1 MTLLTQEKTPI
12 YTALTNYNRQGVL
25 PFHVPGH
32 KQGRG
37 FCVDKPFLNKEALK
51 MDLTSV
57 PETDNV
63 FNPKGPIL
71 EAEQLAAELYGAD
84 RAFFLVNGTTSGI
97 QTMIASVCSPGD
109 KIIMPRNAHRSA
121 IGGLVLSGAY
131 PVYVLP
137 EINKEF
143 GISMGISEEALKK
156 ALNAHP
162 DARAVFLINP
172 NYYGTAPNLKALVD
186 LAHSYDLA
194 VLVDEAH
201 GAHLSFDQRL
211 PLSALEAGAD
221 LVASSMHKL
230 GGSLTQSSILF
241 LKGQRVLPQRVQSI
255 LNLLQT
261 TSPSYLLLASLDLAR
276 YQLAKK
282 GEKMVKTAV
291 DLALYARQ
299 RIKKIKGFK
308 VLEKEG
314 EQEGFFTLDPT
325 KITINV
331 EGLGLSGYE
340 AEKILRQDYKI
351 QVELSDLYNILIL
364 ISLGDKKYMIDRL
377 IASLKDIADRRN
389 IKNVV
394 RYLPPLPAI
403 PTLNVLPRDAFY
415 APTRDVSLEE
425 AEGEISAEAVM
436 AYPPGIPL
444 VCPGEK
450 ITAEVIEYLCLLKRE
465 NAQLE
470 GAADSEVNYLRVLKD
485 ADSIVLL
492 NPTATNLEEIG

>member
-1 MTLLTQEKTPI
+1 MAHLVQKRTPI
-12 YTALTNYNRQGVL
+12 YTALAEYNRQGIL

-37 FCVDKPFLNKEALK
+37 FCADKPFLNKEALK

-63 FNPKGPIL
+63 FNPKGAIL
-71 EAEQLAAELYGAD
+71 EAEQLASELYGAD

-97 QTMIASVCSPGD
+97 QAMIASVCSPGD

-131 PVYVLP
+131 PIYVLP

-143 GISMGISEEALKK
+143 GISMGVSEETLKK
-156 ALNAHP
+156 ALETNP

-172 NYYGTAPNLKALVD
+172 NYYGTTSNLKALVD

-201 GAHLSFDQRL
+201 GAHLPFAERL
-211 PLSALEAGAD
+211 PLSALQAGAD

-241 LKGQRVLPQRVQSI
+241 LNRGRVSAQKVQSI
-255 LNLLQT
+255 LNLIQT

-276 YQLAKK
+276 YQLAEK
-282 GEKMVKTAV
+282 GKEMVSSAV
-291 DLALYARQ
+291 DLALYAR
-299 RIKKIKGFK
+299 RKIKKIKGLK
-308 VLEKEG
+308 LLEKE
-314 EQEGFFTLDPT
+314 EDRSGFYALDPT
-325 KITINV
+325 KIVVNV
-331 EGLGLSGYE
+331 AGLGLTGYE
-340 AEKILRQDYKI
+340 AERILRQEYKI
-351 QVELSDLYNILIL
+351 QLELSDLYNVLFL
-364 ISLGDKKYMIDRL
+364 ISLGDKKYMLDRMVS
-377 IASLKDIADRRN
+377 ALKDISDKRKV
-389 IKNVV
+389 KNVV
-394 RYLPPLPAI
+394 RYLPPPPAI
-403 PTLNVLPRDAFY
+403 PELNVLPRDAFY
-415 APTRDVSLEE
+415 ANACDVSLEE
-425 AEGEISAEAVM
+425 AEGKISAEAVM

-444 VCPGEK
+444 VCPGEV
-450 ITAEVIEYLCLLKRE
+450 ITSEIIEYISFLKQE

-470 GAADSEVNYLRVLKD
+470 GAADTETNYLRVLGDTSNIILWKS
-485 ADSIVLL
+485 AKNIQEVR
-492 NPTATNLEEIG
+492 